1 MEQRMGVYDL
11 AAIMACMGLK
21 LRGNAEKKKSRGGG
35 IKKVTIPSQNR
46 PVHT

>member
-1 MEQRMGVYDL
+1 MGVYDL

-21 LRGNAEKKKSRGGG
+21 LRGNAEKKKKKSRGGG